1 MRKNVEDTKWMSGSC
16 KSRKERKYNGQKKK
30 GQTMTYKT
38 LHKKRKIEQHLTKT
52 RVPGN
57 G

>member
-30 GQTMTYKT
+30 RTNNDLQNTTQKA
-38 LHKKRKIEQHLTKT
+38 KD
-52 RVPGN
+52 
-57 G
+57 